1 MNTLF
6 YLIILLFSIVIHEI
20 AHGAVAYSLGD
31 PTAKYEGRL
40 TLNPLKHLDPFGS
53 VLVPLFLLVA
63 TLGKGPIIGWAK
75 PVPIN
80 PYNFKDKRWG
90 DLKVALAGP
99 GSNFLIALFF
109 GLLIRFLNL
118 PFSSSFLMFLS
129 IIVIQ
134 NLLLCVFNLIPLPPL
149 DGSWI
154 LFSLFPK
161 KTAEIRGILEQYGM
175 IVLLAIVFFGFS
187 FIIKI
192 VSFLF
197 NLITGYNFI

>member
-20 AHGAVAYSLGD
+20 AHGAVAYSQGD

-63 TLGKGPIIGWAK
+63 TFGKGPIIGWAK

-99 GSNFLIALFF
+99 GANFLIALFF

-118 PFSSSFLMFLS
+118 PYSSSFLLFFS

-161 KTAEIRGILEQYGM
+161 KTAEIRGLLEQYGM

-197 NLITGYNFI
+197 NLITGYSFI